1 MSIIRIKTAAVLM
14 TIMLVTACGPM
25 MDDLDPSGQDK
36 RPPVV
41 PGSVGGLP
49 GQTAA
54 DFTLPLTD
62 GGFFTLGDHVAGG
75 SDPADAI
82 VLYWTMWCPV
92 CSGHMDQIQFN
103 IIPLFAGFDVRYV
116 VVDYVNSTVELAA
129 RARHEAGFGSSPFLV
144 AADTSGTVTS
154 LYNSTMG
161 TTVVIAGSGTVR
173 MNEDFRTG
181 DNLISVLN
189 EALTGSP

>member
-1 MSIIRIKTAAVLM
+1 MFTTRIRTAAAIVVLL
-14 TIMLVTACGPM
+14 LVAACGPM
-25 MDDLDPSGQDK
+25 MDDLDPSGKDR
-36 RPPVV
+36 RPAVE

-54 DFTLPLTD
+54 DFTLPLTN

-75 SDPADAI
+75 SDPADAT

-116 VVDYVNSTVELAA
+116 VVDYVNSTVELSA
-129 RARHEAGFGSSPFLV
+129 RAQQEAGFGSSPFLV
-144 AADTSGTVTS
+144 AADTSGTVTA
-154 LYNSTMG
+154 LYSATMG
-161 TTVVIAGSGTVR
+161 TTVVIDSSGTVL
-173 MNEDFRTG
+173 MNEDFKTG